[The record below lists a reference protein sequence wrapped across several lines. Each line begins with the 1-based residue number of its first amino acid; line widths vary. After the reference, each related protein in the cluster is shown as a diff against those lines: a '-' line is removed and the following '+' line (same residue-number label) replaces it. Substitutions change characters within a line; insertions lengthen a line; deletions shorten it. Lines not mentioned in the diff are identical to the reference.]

1 MKPIALYASEGTLK
15 KTAIFGGVFLF
26 LAYQAVTWTSGNG
39 GPLAQVLGISG
50 LAMICQAAWQRF
62 NPKPSFEADWDGFRV
77 MGKEKLGWDDF
88 RGVTVH
94 TAHMG
99 LFPIAQWVVVKKGK
113 TMLEGRI
120 YIKATH
126 LSGPAKEMVADIAE
140 YAQAA
145 KRITAMASAEAVLAA
160 ADATR
165 HRFPPNVA
173 PTTDANDTH
182 RPVRPAADF
191 MQPVAEPVF
200 EKRGSFAERLSA
212 AGLGPVEAVPSM
224 GERIFGRRKVV

>member
-1 MKPIALYASEGTLK
+1 MA
-15 KTAIFGGVFLF
+15 
-26 LAYQAVTWTSGNG
+26 
-39 GPLAQVLGISG
+39 
-50 LAMICQAAWQRF
+50 
-62 NPKPSFEADWDGFRV
+62 
-77 MGKEKLGWDDF
+77 
-88 RGVTVH
+88 
-94 TAHMG
+94 
-99 LFPIAQWVVVKKGK
+99 
-113 TMLEGRI
+113 
-120 YIKATH
+120 
-126 LSGPAKEMVADIAE
+126 ADIAE

-160 ADATR
+160 DATR

-173 PTTDANDTH
+173 PTTDANDMH

-224 GERIFGRRKVV
+224 GERTFGRRKVV